1 MVFVPNF
8 LKPILAAF
16 LGGFCGTVINNYSY
30 EKDYAVLI
38 SLSVKSFVWKS
49 IKRIEV
55 KLNQCRH
62 VQNLVC

>member
-16 LGGFCGTVINNYSY
+16 LGVFCGTVINNYSY

-38 SLSVKSFVWKS
+38 SLSMKFLFGNPLKGL
-49 IKRIEV
+49 K
-55 KLNQCRH
+55 
-62 VQNLVC
+62 